1 MGVEPAGVAIVVY
14 LVVMLCVAWYTRGRV
29 EEVQDFILAG
39 RRLGAQVIAASLL
52 ATWVGAGT
60 LLVAA
65 DEIRRVGLKAIALEP
80 FGAGMSLFIG
90 ALVAHRIRRLDVA
103 TLPDL
108 FRKVYGPRLEGLSSA
123 VLIPGDLV
131 WIAVQYLALG
141 SIIELYLH
149 VPMSL
154 ALPVVAG
161 VGLLKNEIGGLYS
174 AAITDAL
181 QIGLIVGGM
190 LIIAGTA
197 LVTLGEGSMLE
208 GGLALER
215 LGRERLSPIPPMSE
229 GLTWSSL
236 LLASS
241 LGNATDTALIQ
252 RISAART
259 TRSATAAC
267 VMAGVGYLLLGLTPV
282 IVGLTSGLIIPG
294 VTEGVMPALASTLFS
309 PWLSAVFIVALV
321 AAVLSTIESMML
333 SPSAILARNIGSR
346 MLGLEETVRLHRIS
360 LALIAVSTLLLA
372 FCGIRPYRL
381 LTLSYESVLV
391 TVMVPCL
398 FGLWRPSSERVA
410 LWTVA
415 LGGGSWML
423 FTVADT
429 GFFGTPIPN
438 ALGALGLSVTTYL
451 GLDWLERRS
460 RPCHSQSP
468 IPSSPP
474 SSGTSQPAESPVS
487 P

>member
-1 MGVEPAGVAIVVY
+1 MYLTVV
-14 LVVMLCVAWYTRGRV
+14 LSIAWLTRGRV
-29 EEVQDFILAG
+29 EEVQDFVLAG
-39 RRLGAQVIAASLL
+39 RQLGVGVIAASLL
-52 ATWVGAGT
+52 ATWIGAGT

-80 FGAGMSLFIG
+80 FGAGLSLFVG
-90 ALVAHRIRRLDVA
+90 AIVARRIRRLDVA

-108 FRKVYGPRLEGLSSA
+108 FRSLYGPRMEGLSSA

-141 SIIELYLH
+141 AIIELYLH
-149 VPMSL
+149 VPMTL

-174 AAITDAL
+174 ATITDAL
-181 QIGLIVGGM
+181 QIVLIVVGM
-190 LIIAGTA
+190 VTIAGTS
-197 LVTLGEGSMLE
+197 LLTLGGGSLLE

-215 LGRERLSPIPPMSE
+215 LGGERLSPVPPLSE
-229 GLTWSSL
+229 ALTWSSL

-252 RISAART
+252 RISAARSS
-259 TRSATAAC
+259 RAATLAC
-267 VMAGVGYLLLGLTPV
+267 LIAGTGYLLLGLTPV
-282 IVGLTSGLIIPG
+282 IVGLASGLLIPG
-294 VTEGVMPALASTLFS
+294 VTEGVMPALAKILFD
-309 PWLSAVFIVALV
+309 PWWSAVFIVALV

-346 MLGLEETVRLHRIS
+346 MLGLAETVRLHRIS
-360 LALIAVSTLLLA
+360 LALIAASTLLLA

-415 LGGGSWML
+415 LGGGTWVL
-423 FTVADT
+423 FTVADE
-429 GFFGTPIPN
+429 GFFWTRIPN
-438 ALGALGLSVTTYL
+438 ALGALGLSVVVYL

-460 RPCHSQSP
+460 SACQSHSP
-468 IPSSPP
+468 APRGPP
-474 SSGTSQPAESPVS
+474 SSDISQPAERPVS